1 VKFHTASAARRRA
14 VASTEQAGGPLRRV
28 ASSHGMI
35 CPFNPRTSPIGG
47 SALWR
52 SILRDPSLNL
62 RLNDSVLGVRR
73 RQKPNLD
80 CRECLVA
87 PNADILNRLLY
98 SPIGRREY
106 TYRAARRKRRGN
118 ARFESRRCR
127 DWPARLRCGRRKF
140 PRSLSSYRKD
150 MEIDRKRLPALP
162 HATRPST
169 TRRIWNSAIRRCLR
183 RMESVAASC
192 FIEGERRLRANMR
205 RIRRFWCKR
214 LKQGIF
220 AAKSSFAVAAD
231 VEHG

>member
-1 VKFHTASAARRRA
+1 MFVVHVKFHTASAARRRA
-14 VASTEQAGGPLRRV
+14 VASTEQAGGQLPRV

-62 RLNDSVLGVRR
+62 RRNDSVLGVRR
-73 RQKPNLD
+73 QQKPNLD

-98 SPIGRREY
+98 SPFGRREY

-150 MEIDRKRLPALP
+150 IEIDRKRLPALEGHFHTLQGHRGQDEYGIP
-162 HATRPST
+162 PSADACKG
-169 TRRIWNSAIRRCLR
+169 RKALPLHVLSKGNGASGRI
-183 RMESVAASC
+183 
-192 FIEGERRLRANMR
+192 
-205 RIRRFWCKR
+205 
-214 LKQGIF
+214 
-220 AAKSSFAVAAD
+220 
-231 VEHG
+231 